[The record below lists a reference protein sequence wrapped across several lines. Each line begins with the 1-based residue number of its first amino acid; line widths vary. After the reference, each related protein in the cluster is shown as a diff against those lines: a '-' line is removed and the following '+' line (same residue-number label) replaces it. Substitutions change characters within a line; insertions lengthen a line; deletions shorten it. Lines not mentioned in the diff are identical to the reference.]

1 MFYTWSESTA
11 IRTASKVATEGSES
25 CKKKGQCQ
33 RKKVRLSNIFEM
45 GPSVSSVPILISSST
60 ATNFFVVPQ
69 DREGTIGK
77 KRFIAIS
84 VLVRSDQNLLS
95 RNTRIQK
102 E

>member
-1 MFYTWSESTA
+1 
-11 IRTASKVATEGSES
+11 
-25 CKKKGQCQ
+25 
-33 RKKVRLSNIFEM
+33 M

-102 E
+102 EWNFTKKSFGTDSGQMFMKFFGEKNFPMFLLI